1 MLQSL
6 ALILLLAA
14 TGFAVAAYGNYHWKQ
29 GTRNLRNGLNA
40 ARIPVTPQFVDFREL
55 DGLPAPVQRYFRI
68 ALTDGMPMVAGVD
81 LQHSGSMN
89 MSATSTQWKPFTSDQ
104 QVVTRQPGFDWNA
117 RINMIPGVA
126 VLVHDAYV
134 AGEGSLRAALLGLV
148 TVADMRGTA
157 DLAKGEL
164 MRFFAE
170 AAWYP
175 TALLP
180 SQGVNWEAVDAHSAR
195 ATLVDG
201 ALAVTLHFSF
211 NETGEIETVLADAR
225 GRTVGGRIV
234 PTPWRGRFWNYQ
246 DRGGM
251 RVPINGE
258 VAWLLPDGAQPYW
271 RGEVTA
277 IVHGFVAR
285 RRL

>member
-6 ALILLLAA
+6 VLILLLAA
-14 TGFAVAAYGNYHWKQ
+14 TGFAVAAYGHYHWQ
-29 GTRNLRNGLNA
+29 RGTRNLRKGLNA

-55 DGLPAPVQRYFRI
+55 EGLPAPVQRYFRI
-68 ALTDGMPMVAGVD
+68 ALRDGMPMVARVD

-117 RINMIPGVA
+117 RINMLPGVA
-126 VLVHDAYV
+126 VRVHDAYV
-134 AGEGSLRAALLGLV
+134 AGEGSLHAALLGLV
-148 TVADMRGTA
+148 TVADMHGTA

-201 ALAVTLHFSF
+201 AVTVTLLFSF
-211 NETGEIETVLADAR
+211 NEPGGIETVLADGR

-234 PTPWRGRFWNYQ
+234 PTPWQGRFWNYQ

-271 RGEVTA
+271 RGEITA
-277 IVHGFVAR
+277 IVHEFAR
-285 RRL
+285 

>member
-1 MLQSL
+1 MLQTL
-6 ALILLLAA
+6 AFILLLAA
-14 TGFAVAAYGNYHWKQ
+14 SGFAVATYGNYHWKR
-29 GTRNLRNGLNA
+29 GTRNLRSALNA
-40 ARIPVTPQFVDFREL
+40 ARIPVTPQFVDFHEL
-55 DGLPAPVQRYFRI
+55 EGLPAPVQRYFRI
-68 ALTDGMPMVAGVD
+68 ALTDGMPMVARVD
-81 LQHSGSMN
+81 VRHRGGMN

-104 QVVTRQPGFDWNA
+104 QIVTRRPGFDWNA
-117 RINMIPGVA
+117 RINMLPGVA

-180 SQGVNWEAVDAHSAR
+180 SQGVSWEAVDAHSAR

-201 ALAVTLHFSF
+201 AVTVTLHFGF
-211 NETGEIETVLADAR
+211 DETGVIETVRADAR
-225 GRTVGGRIV
+225 GRTVGGRTV
-234 PTPWRGRFWNYQ
+234 PTPWHGRFWNYQ
-246 DRGGM
+246 DKGGM

-258 VAWLLPDGAQPYW
+258 VAWILPDGAQPYW

-277 IVHGFVAR
+277 IAHEFAK
-285 RRL
+285 

>member
-14 TGFAVAAYGNYHWKQ
+14 AGFAVAAYGNYHWQ
-29 GTRNLRNGLNA
+29 RGTRNLRNGLNA
-40 ARIPVTPQFVDFREL
+40 ARIPVTPQCVDFHEL
-55 DGLPAPVQRYFRI
+55 EGLPAPVQRYFRI
-68 ALTDGMPMVAGVD
+68 ALTDGMPMVARVD

-89 MSATSTQWKPFTSDQ
+89 MSATSAQWKPFTSDQ
-104 QVVTRQPGFDWNA
+104 QVVTRQPGFDWNG
-117 RINMIPGVA
+117 RINMMPGVA

-134 AGEGSLRAALLGLV
+134 AGEGSLRAALLGLI
-148 TVADMRGTA
+148 TVADMRGTD

-164 MRFFAE
+164 IRFFAE

-180 SQGVNWEAVDAHSAR
+180 SQGVNWEAVDTHSSR

-201 ALAVTLHFSF
+201 AVTATLHFNF
-211 NETGEIETVLADAR
+211 NETGEIETIRANAR
-225 GRTVGGRIV
+225 GRTIAGRIV
-234 PTPWRGRFWNYQ
+234 PTPWQGRFWNYQ

-277 IVHGFVAR
+277 IAHEFAK
-285 RRL
+285 